1 MNVSWKTIGGVNMK
15 DINFLVE
22 ENPFENEIQKEEK
35 ERVSTVK
42 IIVTIII
49 VATCIFILFVPGI
62 YVKSLEAKALAIED
76 SLTEARFKEVR
87 TVKAQLS
94 DVTNK
99 VSRKKAILNGIDS
112 KNLSASQA
120 LLTVKNTLPSGC
132 YIKTINFNSNS
143 ISISGVAESTF
154 VFSDLLS
161 NIDRLKLFDGGSPG
175 LSVQETQSEVE
186 FSITYSR

>member
-1 MNVSWKTIGGVNMK
+1 MK

-22 ENPFENEIQKEEK
+22 DNPFENELQEEK
-35 ERVSTVK
+35 EKSVPVAK
-42 IIVTIII
+42 IIVTVLIITI
-49 VATCIFILFVPGI
+49 GILILLVPGI
-62 YVKSLEAKALAIED
+62 YVKSLDKKAISIEN
-76 SLTEARFKEVR
+76 SLTDERFKEVR
-87 TVKAQLS
+87 AVKTQLS